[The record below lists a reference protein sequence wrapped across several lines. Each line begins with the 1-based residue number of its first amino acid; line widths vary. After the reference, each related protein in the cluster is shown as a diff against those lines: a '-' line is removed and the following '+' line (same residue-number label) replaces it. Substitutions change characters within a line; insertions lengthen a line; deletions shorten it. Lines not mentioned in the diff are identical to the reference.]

1 MKNNRR
7 FWIVNDD
14 VKKYINQSLPISS
27 DWLLPLEEYASIH
40 NIPIIGKETKALLN
54 LLGKLYSPVKILEI
68 GTAIGYSA
76 LCFTE
81 FLPENGSIETIEI
94 DYDFVKLARE
104 NIKKN
109 NLDKKITVIA
119 GDAIDVLVNIQKK
132 YDMIFIDAAKGQYNK
147 YFNECKKLINKGGL
161 IISDN
166 VLYRGMVAK
175 GDVIPK
181 RQKLL
186 VNRLDYYIKS
196 VMDNDLFDS
205 SLLPIGDGVLLSF
218 RKDNN
223 DKKS

>member
-14 VKKYINQSLPISS
+14 VEKYIIQSLPKSS
-27 DWLLPLEEYASIH
+27 DWLLPLEDYASIH
-40 NIPIIGKETKALLN
+40 NIPIMGKETKALIK

-81 FLPENGSIETIEI
+81 FLPVNGRIETIEI
-94 DYDFVKLARE
+94 DYDLVKLARE
-104 NIKKN
+104 NIRKN
-109 NLDKKITVIA
+109 KLDHQITVIA

-132 YDMIFIDAAKGQYNK
+132 YDMIFIDAAKGQYEK
-147 YFNECKKLINKGGL
+147 YFSECSRLIKQGGL

-175 GDVIPK
+175 GDVIPR

-186 VNRLDYYIKS
+186 VNRLDSYIKS
-196 VMDNDLFDS
+196 VMNNSLFDS
-205 SLLPIGDGVLLSF
+205 SLLSIGDGVLLSY

-223 DKKS
+223 D